1 MNLLDVD
8 FNNLKEL
15 NNDVKG
21 WIQVKGTNI
30 NYPFVQ
36 YKDND
41 YYLNHSFL
49 KEKNDAGWI
58 FMDYRNNPENFDT
71 NTIIY
76 GHNRFNK
83 TMFGSLKNT
92 IKGKW
97 FNNKTNHI
105 IKLSTLNNNSLWQI
119 FSIYY
124 ISTTNDYL
132 ITNFNNEIEYTIFL
146 RNIINRSIF
155 DFKTDVNNNDKI
167 LTLSTCNGSKEKLV
181 LHAKLIKIEK
191 KENKNE

>member
-1 MNLLDVD
+1 
-8 FNNLKEL
+8 
-15 NNDVKG
+15 
-21 WIQVKGTNI
+21 
-30 NYPFVQ
+30 
-36 YKDND
+36 
-41 YYLNHSFL
+41 
-49 KEKNDAGWI
+49 
-58 FMDYRNNPENFDT
+58 MDYRNNPENFDT

-83 TMFGSLKNT
+83 TMFGWLKNT
-92 IKGKW
+92 IKDKW

-191 KENKNE
+191 KGE